1 MPKKQA
7 REEKKVEVEEFEPLE
22 VVEVEEFSAPTD
34 DPITPVKVKASQIVA
49 LFPELGDI
57 EGVPFD
63 AGNPDHQIVAAFL
76 VGSRGLLRR

>member
-1 MPKKQA
+1 MPKKRA
-7 REEKKVEVEEFEPLE
+7 KEEKKVEVEEFEPLE
-22 VVEVEEFSAPTD
+22 VVEVEDFAPPAN
-34 DPITPVKVKASQIVA
+34 DPVTPVKVKASQIAA